1 MLILGQKGIL
11 REISK
16 GTFVQIIFICTFLSA
31 NYSQT
36 ENTFV
41 LIHTFLHVLRTQFQ
55 WLPLTFYNLGIFF
68 NSFKLSNDIELV
80 RADLAVDPEWPPMV
94 IVVFHLEMVGLWKT
108 IVTRTENNEVSINS
122 TLILRR

>member
-1 MLILGQKGIL
+1 MLG
-11 REISK
+11 
-16 GTFVQIIFICTFLSA
+16 
-31 NYSQT
+31 
-36 ENTFV
+36 
-41 LIHTFLHVLRTQFQ
+41 TQFQ

-68 NSFKLSNDIELV
+68 DSFKLSNDIELV

-94 IVVFHLEMVGLWKT
+94 IVIFHLEMVGLWKT

>member
-1 MLILGQKGIL
+1 MLGI
-11 REISK
+11 
-16 GTFVQIIFICTFLSA
+16 
-31 NYSQT
+31 
-36 ENTFV
+36 
-41 LIHTFLHVLRTQFQ
+41 QFQ
-55 WLPLTFYNLGIFF
+55 WLPLTPYNLGIFF
-68 NSFKLSNDIELV
+68 DSFKLSNDIKLV